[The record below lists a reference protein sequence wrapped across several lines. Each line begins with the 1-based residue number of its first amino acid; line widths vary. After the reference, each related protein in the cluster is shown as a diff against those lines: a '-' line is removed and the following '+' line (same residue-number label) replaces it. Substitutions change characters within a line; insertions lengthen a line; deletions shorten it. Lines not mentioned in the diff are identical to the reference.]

1 MEILTGS
8 VERVTYYNPEN
19 GYSVVRL
26 RPDQGSAQGA
36 ARGVSRAG
44 LATVVGN
51 LPELSPGEHLRLSG
65 KWVNHPQHGLQ
76 FQSETCEQALPAT
89 VAGIRRY
96 LGSGL
101 IKGIGPGLAERIVAH
116 FGAETLV
123 VIENHPTRLLEV
135 PDIGPKR
142 SRLIARAWEEQKQI
156 KEVMLFLH
164 SHGVST
170 NLAVKIY
177 KQYGDEALE
186 TVRNDPYRLARDI
199 YGVGVKTADSIAQA
213 LGLPK

>member
-26 RPDQGSAQGA
+26 RPDHRAAQ
-36 ARGVSRAG
+36 GVSRLG
-44 LATVVGN
+44 LVTVVGN

-101 IKGIGPGLAERIVAH
+101 IKGIGPHLAERIVAH
-116 FGAETLV
+116 FGAETLE
-123 VIENHPTRLLEV
+123 VIE
-135 PDIGPKR
+135 
-142 SRLIARAWEEQKQI
+142 SRRTKYFQ
-156 KEVMLFLH
+156 
-164 SHGVST
+164 ST
-170 NLAVKIY
+170 AGHLRRK
-177 KQYGDEALE
+177 
-186 TVRNDPYRLARDI
+186 
-199 YGVGVKTADSIAQA
+199 S
-213 LGLPK
+213 